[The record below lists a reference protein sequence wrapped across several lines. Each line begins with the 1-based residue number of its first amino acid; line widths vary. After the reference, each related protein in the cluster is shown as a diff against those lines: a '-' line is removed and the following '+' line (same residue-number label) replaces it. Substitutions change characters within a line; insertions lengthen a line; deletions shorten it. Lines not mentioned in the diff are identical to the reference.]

1 MRAPIS
7 DCSQLLMDYLNDK
20 VNISNSDYQ
29 KRLVFPM
36 IIVQSN
42 YGCIFWSQAKPY
54 KKGEFFAEAFAEWLL
69 TPQSGRGWNWELLN
83 DFFIKKL
90 PTYL

>member
-1 MRAPIS
+1 MMGAQIS

-20 VNISNSDYQ
+20 VNISSSDYQ

-42 YGCIFWSQAKPY
+42 YGRMFWSEGKPY
-54 KKGEFFAEAFAEWLL
+54 KKGEFL
-69 TPQSGRGWNWELLN
+69 PKPLLN
-83 DFFIKKL
+83 D
-90 PTYL
+90 Y